1 MELTALGG
9 TARRGATAAAALV
22 LALGAPA
29 CTGGDE
35 QPDPTPSA
43 ESTTT
48 ADETGSASDGGGG
61 EEITDAD
68 LTAATDRFLA
78 FLRVVDDQDWEG
90 ACGYVLDP
98 ETGTAPEGER
108 LQSCAD
114 GAAEAMAEYEEVLAP
129 GAFDT
134 LDASMVRA
142 EPGEDGTISLSLLEQ
157 DIDVPM
163 VRGDDG
169 QWYFSIAF

>member
-1 MELTALGG
+1 MELTALRG

-22 LALGAPA
+22 LALGATA
-29 CTGGDE
+29 CTGDDE
-35 QPDPTPSA
+35 QPAPTPSA

-48 ADETGSASDGGGG
+48 ADESGSASDGGGADV
-61 EEITDAD
+61 TDAD

-78 FLRVVDDQDWEG
+78 FLRVVDDQDWES

-129 GAFDT
+129 GAFDS

-157 DIDVPM
+157 EIDVPM

-169 QWYFSIAF
+169 QWYFSISF

>member
-22 LALGAPA
+22 LALCTSA
-29 CTGGDE
+29 CTGDDE

-48 ADETGSASDGGGG
+48 ADESGSASDGGA
-61 EEITDAD
+61 EVTDAD

-78 FLRVVDDQDWEG
+78 FLRVVDDQDWES

-129 GAFDT
+129 GAFDS

-157 DIDVPM
+157 EIDVPM

-169 QWYFSIAF
+169 QWYFSISF

>member
-1 MELTALGG
+1 MELTALGR
-9 TARRGATAAAALV
+9 TARRGATTAAALV
-22 LALGAPA
+22 LALGASA
-29 CTGGDE
+29 CTGDDE
-35 QPDPTPSA
+35 QPAPTPSA

-48 ADETGSASDGGGG
+48 ADESSAASDGGA
-61 EEITDAD
+61 EVTDAD

-78 FLRVVDDQDWEG
+78 FLRVVDDQDWES

-129 GAFDT
+129 GAFDS

-157 DIDVPM
+157 EIDVPM

>member
-22 LALGAPA
+22 LALGASA
-29 CTGGDE
+29 CTGDDE

-48 ADETGSASDGGGG
+48 ADESGSASDGGA
-61 EEITDAD
+61 EVTDAD

-78 FLRVVDDQDWEG
+78 FLRVVDDQDWES

-129 GAFDT
+129 GAFDS

-157 DIDVPM
+157 EIDVPM

-169 QWYFSIAF
+169 QWYFSISF

>member
-1 MELTALGG
+1 MELTALGR
-9 TARRGATAAAALV
+9 TARRGATTAAALV
-22 LALGAPA
+22 LALGATA
-29 CTGGDE
+29 CTGDDE

-48 ADETGSASDGGGG
+48 ADESGSASDGGADV
-61 EEITDAD
+61 TDAD

-78 FLRVVDDQDWEG
+78 FLRVVDDQDWES

-129 GAFDT
+129 GAFDS

-157 DIDVPM
+157 EIDVPM

-169 QWYFSIAF
+169 QWYFSISF

>member
-1 MELTALGG
+1 MELTALRGR
-9 TARRGATAAAALV
+9 ARRGATAAAALV
-22 LALGAPA
+22 LALGATA
-29 CTGGDE
+29 CTGDDE
-35 QPDPTPSA
+35 QPAPTPSA

-48 ADETGSASDGGGG
+48 ADESSAASDGGA
-61 EEITDAD
+61 EVTDAD

-78 FLRVVDDQDWEG
+78 FLRVVDDQDWES

-129 GAFDT
+129 GAFDS

-157 DIDVPM
+157 EIDVPM

-169 QWYFSIAF
+169 QWYFSISF

>member
-1 MELTALGG
+1 MELTALRGR
-9 TARRGATAAAALV
+9 ARRGATAAAALV
-22 LALGAPA
+22 LALGASA
-29 CTGGDE
+29 CTGDDE
-35 QPDPTPSA
+35 QPAPTPSA

-48 ADETGSASDGGGG
+48 ADESGSASDGGADV
-61 EEITDAD
+61 TDAD

-78 FLRVVDDQDWEG
+78 FLRVVDDQDWES

-129 GAFDT
+129 GAFDS

-157 DIDVPM
+157 EIDVPM

-169 QWYFSIAF
+169 QWYFSISF

>member
-1 MELTALGG
+1 MELTALRGR
-9 TARRGATAAAALV
+9 ARRGATAAAALV
-22 LALGAPA
+22 LALGATA
-29 CTGGDE
+29 CTGDDE
-35 QPDPTPSA
+35 QPAPTPSA

-48 ADETGSASDGGGG
+48 ADESGSASDGGADV
-61 EEITDAD
+61 TDAD

-78 FLRVVDDQDWEG
+78 FLRVVDDQDWES

-129 GAFDT
+129 GAFDS

-157 DIDVPM
+157 EIDVPM
-163 VRGDDG
+163 VRGEDG
-169 QWYFSIAF
+169 QWYFSIPF